1 MPTYSSRYQKEL
13 DDLSQQIAGYG
24 DYKSQYGDQISGLQ
38 NTLANRTFEYDPEK
52 DESYQQYKTDY
63 TRMGEQAMDDTIG
76 KVSAR
81 TGGLASSY
89 ATSAANQT
97 YNNYMQQLASK
108 IPELRQIAYGRF
120 QDEGTN
126 LRNQLNDYMQRDQ
139 NAQNIWNNNL
149 SNLINRHKELT
160 DLDAQD
166 YARWQYDQEL
176 QLAAQKAAAA
186 ASRGG
191 GYGGG
196 SGSGKT
202 TQETINPLGDIL
214 TPQLKTGMQNITM
227 APNTSRGTSALPLAK
242 SPFDAWAKNQ
252 NTSAI
257 GNFFDQATESTNTVS
272 QTADNMFRGG
282 ASKKDIQNMLAGALN
297 GGLITQMTYDSLLKK
312 YK

>member
-160 DLDAQD
+160 DLDQMD
-166 YARWQYDQEL
+166 YQRWLNEQEL
-176 QLAAQKAAAA
+176 ANAAG
-186 ASRGG
+186 RGGGG

-196 SGSGKT
+196 YPSLDELMALLNNTTPTVTKPGVTKT
-202 TQETINPLGDIL
+202 TNPALDLPSGNGNA
-214 TPQLKTGMQNITM
+214 K
-227 APNTSRGTSALPLAK
+227 NTSLLNKTVNRSVT
-242 SPFDAWAKNQ
+242 DARTGNGISQNQ
-252 NTSAI
+252 LNNYNEI
-257 GNFFDQATESTNTVS
+257 VG
-272 QTADNMFRGG
+272 
-282 ASKKDIQNMLAGALN
+282 MLKN
-297 GGLITQMTYDSLLKK
+297 GGLSKAQKTQIINQAASAGLSQIQINALRQYL
-312 YK
+312 

>member
-13 DDLSQQIAGYG
+13 DDLSKQIAGYG

-108 IPELRQIAYGRF
+108 IPELRQIAYGHY
-120 QDEGTN
+120 QDEGNN
-126 LRNQLNDYMQRDQ
+126 LRNQLNDYLTRDQ

-186 ASRGG
+186 RGG
-191 GYGGG
+191 YSGYAPQQKKTPEVQKKTNYSDRVGQTDNIDVISNQLDQAYRQNLSPGG
-196 SGSGKT
+196 
-202 TQETINPLGDIL
+202 
-214 TPQLKTGMQNITM
+214 TPFNVWANALL
-227 APNTSRGTSALPLAK
+227 TSAVKDGSIPEATAK
-242 SPFDAWAKNQ
+242 QLRARYNVK
-252 NTSAI
+252 
-257 GNFFDQATESTNTVS
+257 
-272 QTADNMFRGG
+272 
-282 ASKKDIQNMLAGALN
+282 
-297 GGLITQMTYDSLLKK
+297 
-312 YK
+312 